1 MKAFDPIVYE
11 DININ
16 EWLNLEDDNIIV
28 ILNYKQED
36 KNIYLALKKSY
47 LFATTLNETYVNCK
61 FTYDSAFLPKESYTN
76 KKTYFNLGYYINKKI
91 LIENK
96 KTAGLLDKNKFFYVI
111 LDDEK
116 EPFIKK
122 EYIALSFIGL
132 YDEIKSLKKRDM
144 SIDTKKRNVENAT
157 KINKKN
163 IPHKIDVYFEKILA
177 QALQNYSYQWDVPIN
192 SYLRL
197 GEQYFTEPRYKFQ
210 NFAYRFGKTKEL
222 AVEAIKNKI
231 VDLDR
236 AFLEAGTIHE
246 DTKQIYWRGM
256 REPIAISEVGQTIT
270 IPNFFSISEKWG
282 IAYQFSSMM
291 RKRCCIYKL
300 IIDKGVPVINMVN
313 TTKFKIEKEILLPR
327 NLNYTI
333 RAIDPIPYGK
343 FDNIKTASYII
354 TLQVSLA
361 RSDQFKLQ
369 SNCKDYNYGIIK
381 ALTDKTLIKELLEN
395 KDEIKQSEPKQTKKV
410 ESTKVQPKQT
420 KKVEP
425 KKVQPKQTKKV
436 EPKKVSPKQT
446 KTKKVEPTQTTTKKP
461 RCPNGSRR
469 SLTTGN
475 CEKKAVEKYYS
486 AVEY

>member
-1 MKAFDPIVYE
+1 
-11 DININ
+11 
-16 EWLNLEDDNIIV
+16 
-28 ILNYKQED
+28 
-36 KNIYLALKKSY
+36 
-47 LFATTLNETYVNCK
+47 
-61 FTYDSAFLPKESYTN
+61 
-76 KKTYFNLGYYINKKI
+76 
-91 LIENK
+91 
-96 KTAGLLDKNKFFYVI
+96 
-111 LDDEK
+111 
-116 EPFIKK
+116 
-122 EYIALSFIGL
+122 
-132 YDEIKSLKKRDM
+132 M

-177 QALQNYSYQWDVPIN
+177 QALLNYSYHWDVPIN
-192 SYLRL
+192 SYLRV
-197 GEQYFTEPRYKFQ
+197 GEQYFTDRKYKFQ
-210 NFAYRFGKTKEL
+210 DFAGRFGKTKEL
-222 AVEAIKNKI
+222 AAEAIKNKI

-256 REPIAISEVGQTIT
+256 KQPIAISEVGQRIT
-270 IPNFFSISEKWG
+270 IPNFFSISENPR
-282 IAYQFSSMM
+282 IAYQFSAMA

-313 TTKFKIEKEILLPR
+313 TTKFKREKEILLPR

-343 FDNIKTASYII
+343 WDNIQTASYII

-395 KDEIKQSEPKQTKKV
+395 KDEKKQSEPKQTKKV
-410 ESTKVQPKQT
+410 EPKLTKT
-420 KKVEP
+420 
-425 KKVQPKQTKKV
+425 KKVQPK
-436 EPKKVSPKQT
+436 
-446 KTKKVEPTQTTTKKP
+446 QTTTKKP

-469 SLTTGN
+469 NLTTGN
-475 CEKKAVEKYYS
+475 CEKKREEKFYS
-486 AVEY
+486 ATEY

>member
-1 MKAFDPIVYE
+1 MKAFDPIIYE

-61 FTYDSAFLPKESYTN
+61 FTSDSAFLPKESYTN

-144 SIDTKKRNVENAT
+144 SINTKKMNVENAT

-177 QALQNYSYQWDVPIN
+177 QALLNYSYHWDVPIN
-192 SYLRL
+192 SYLRI

-210 NFAYRFGKTKEL
+210 HYMWRFGKTKEL
-222 AVEAIKNKI
+222 AAEAIKNKI
-231 VDLDR
+231 ADLDR

-256 REPIAISEVGQTIT
+256 KQPIAISEVGQRIT
-270 IPNFFSISEKWG
+270 IPNFFSISENPR
-282 IAYQFSSMM
+282 IAYQFSDMA

-313 TTKFKIEKEILLPR
+313 TTKFKREKEILLPR

-333 RAIDPIPYGK
+333 RAIDRIPYGK
-343 FDNIKTASYII
+343 WDKIPTASYII

-369 SNCKDYNYGIIK
+369 SNCKEYNYGIIK

-395 KDEIKQSEPKQTKKV
+395 KDEKKQSEPKQTKKV
-410 ESTKVQPKQT
+410 EP
-420 KKVEP
+420 KKVE
-425 KKVQPKQTKKV
+425 
-436 EPKKVSPKQT
+436 PKQT
-446 KTKKVEPTQTTTKKP
+446 KTKKVEPKQTKKVEPKQTKTKKVEPKQTTTKKP
-461 RCPNGSRR
+461 RCPNGTRR
-469 SLTTGN
+469 NLTTGN
-475 CEKKAVEKYYS
+475 CEKKTVEKFYT
-486 AVEY
+486 ATE

>member
-1 MKAFDPIVYE
+1 MKAFDPIIYE

-61 FTYDSAFLPKESYTN
+61 FTSDSAFLPKESYTN

-144 SIDTKKRNVENAT
+144 SINTKKMNVENAT

-177 QALQNYSYQWDVPIN
+177 QALLNYSYHWDVPIN
-192 SYLRL
+192 SYLRI

-210 NFAYRFGKTKEL
+210 HYMWRFGKTKEL
-222 AVEAIKNKI
+222 AAEAIKNKI
-231 VDLDR
+231 ADLDR

-256 REPIAISEVGQTIT
+256 KQPIAISEVGQRIT
-270 IPNFFSISEKWG
+270 IPNFFSISENPR
-282 IAYQFSSMM
+282 IAYQFSDMA

-313 TTKFKIEKEILLPR
+313 TTKFKREKEILLPR

-343 FDNIKTASYII
+343 WDNIQTASYII

-369 SNCKDYNYGIIK
+369 SNCKEYNYGIIK

-395 KDEIKQSEPKQTKKV
+395 KDEKKQSEPKQTKKV
-410 ESTKVQPKQT
+410 EP
-420 KKVEP
+420 KKVE
-425 KKVQPKQTKKV
+425 
-436 EPKKVSPKQT
+436 PKQT
-446 KTKKVEPTQTTTKKP
+446 KTKKVEPKQTKKVEPKQTKTKKVEPKQTTTKKP
-461 RCPNGSRR
+461 RCPNGTRR
-469 SLTTGN
+469 NLTTGN
-475 CEKKAVEKYYS
+475 CEKKTVEKFYT
-486 AVEY
+486 ATE

>member
-1 MKAFDPIVYE
+1 MKAFDPIIYE

-61 FTYDSAFLPKESYTN
+61 FTSDSAFLPKESYTN

-144 SIDTKKRNVENAT
+144 SINTKKINVENAT

-177 QALQNYSYQWDVPIN
+177 QALLNYSYHWDVPIN
-192 SYLRL
+192 TYLRI

-210 NFAYRFGKTKEL
+210 HYMWRFGKTKEL
-222 AVEAIKNKI
+222 AAEAIKNKI
-231 VDLDR
+231 ADLDR

-270 IPNFFSISEKWG
+270 IPNFFSISENWG

-291 RKRCCIYKL
+291 KKRCCIYKL

-313 TTKFKIEKEILLPR
+313 TTKFKKEKEILLPR

-343 FDNIKTASYII
+343 WDKIQTASYII

-395 KDEIKQSEPKQTKKV
+395 KDEKKQSEPKQTKKV
-410 ESTKVQPKQT
+410 EPKQT

-425 KKVQPKQTKKV
+425 KQTKKV
-436 EPKKVSPKQT
+436 EPKLT
-446 KTKKVEPTQTTTKKP
+446 KTKKVEPKQTTTKKP
-461 RCPNGSRR
+461 RCPNGTRR
-469 SLTTGN
+469 NLTTGN
-475 CEKKAVEKYYS
+475 CEKKAVEKFYS
-486 AVEY
+486 ATEY